1 MPTRLPPHPL
11 RVDQLIDLPA
21 DLLGIVAQIREMTS
35 PDGDGGRKVTPREL
49 GQLLGL
55 LVRGAGH
62 VTPLIEGMRR
72 D

>member
-1 MPTRLPPHPL
+1 MATRLPPHPL

-35 PDGDGGRKVTPREL
+35 PDGDGGKRVTPREL

-55 LVRGAGH
+55 LVKGAWH
-62 VTPLIEGMRR
+62 VAPLVEEMRK
-72 D
+72 

>member
-11 RVDQLIDLPA
+11 RVDQLVDLPA
-21 DLLGIVAQIREMTS
+21 DLLAIVAQIRDMTC

-55 LVRGAGH
+55 LVKGAGR
-62 VTPLIEGMRR
+62 VAPLVEGLRR
-72 D
+72 

>member
-1 MPTRLPPHPL
+1 MPTRIPPHPL

-35 PDGDGGRKVTPREL
+35 PDGDGGKRVTAREL

-55 LVRGAGH
+55 LVKGAGH
-62 VTPLIEGMRR
+62 VAPLVEGMRR
-72 D
+72 